1 MAGTEV
7 LTGKM
12 REVAQ
17 SVEDIV
23 GRYNAS
29 VAKVYQAGEE
39 IDAMWEGEASKK
51 FKAVLGND
59 REKFEAMAKLLTE
72 YIAALRQDAEIY
84 EKAESDVLDA
94 LNTNKLRS

>member
-23 GRYNAS
+23 GRYNTS
-29 VAKVYQAGEE
+29 VEKTYQIGGE
-39 IDAMWEGEASKK
+39 IDAMWEGDANQK
-51 FKAVLGND
+51 FMNIMSDD
-59 REKFEAMAKLLTE
+59 REKFNAMTKMLTE
-72 YIAALRQDAEIY
+72 YVNALRQDADIY
-84 EKAESDVLDA
+84 EKAENDVLDV
-94 LNTNKLRS
+94 LNANKIRA

>member
-23 GRYNAS
+23 ERYNTS
-29 VAKVYQAGEE
+29 VAKVYQAGDE
-39 IDAMWEGEASKK
+39 IDAMWEGEAGKK
-51 FKAVLGND
+51 FMAVLGDD
-59 REKFEAMAKLLTE
+59 RQKFEALAKTLTE
-72 YIAALRQDAEIY
+72 YATALRHDAEVY

-94 LNTNKLRS
+94 LNSNKIRS